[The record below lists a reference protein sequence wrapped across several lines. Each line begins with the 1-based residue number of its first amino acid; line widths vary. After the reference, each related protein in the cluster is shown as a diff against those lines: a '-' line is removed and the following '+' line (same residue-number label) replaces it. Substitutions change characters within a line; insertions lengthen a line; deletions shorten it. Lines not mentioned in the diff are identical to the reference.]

1 MTNII
6 IDGFLSNRLIT
17 QGYHSFQTKT
27 VVVTNEDL
35 SADAGFEWD
44 EITYTATVL
53 DEDDNKLPASFVVSL
68 RLDGVPVVVDQA
80 LDSSVYSQATG
91 VLTLVWHVPSGF
103 GAETVDLQ
111 WDEQTI

>member
-6 IDGFLSNRLIT
+6 MQGFVSNRLIT
-17 QGYHSFQTKT
+17 QGYHSFETKT

-35 SADAGFEWD
+35 SVHLGFEWD

-53 DEDDNKLPASFVVSL
+53 DENSDKLPASFVVSL
-68 RLDGVPVVVDQA
+68 RLDSVPVVADQA
-80 LDSSVYSQATG
+80 LNSGVYSQSTG
-91 VLTLVWHVPSGF
+91 LLTLVWYVPSGF
-103 GAETVDLQ
+103 GAKTVDLQ